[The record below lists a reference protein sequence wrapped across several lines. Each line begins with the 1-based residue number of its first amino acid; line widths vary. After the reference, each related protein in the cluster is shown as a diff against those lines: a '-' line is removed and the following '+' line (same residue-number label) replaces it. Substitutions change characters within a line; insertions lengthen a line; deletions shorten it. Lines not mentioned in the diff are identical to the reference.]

1 MMFDKQPKHLKNNL
15 IELVPLENYHFEML
29 FEVASDP
36 LIWEQHPNPNR
47 FQKEVF
53 KTFFEGAMQSEGA
66 FLIIDAETKQVV
78 GSSRFYDFDENNNSV
93 LIGYTFI
100 ARKYWGK
107 GFNKS
112 LKNLMMNHA
121 FETVDKVY
129 FHIGS
134 QNYRSQMAIEKIG
147 AQKINEQLVEYFG
160 EAPKL
165 NYIYLINKK

>member
-1 MMFDKQPKHLKNNL
+1 MKFDLQPEHLKNNL
-15 IELVPLENYHFEML
+15 IELIPLESNHFEML

-36 LIWEQHPNPNR
+36 LIWEQHPNQNR
-47 FQKEVF
+47 YKKEVF

-66 FLIIDAETKQVV
+66 FLIIDAATKAVA
-78 GSSRFYDFDENNNSV
+78 GSSRFYDFDEKHNAV

-112 LKNLMMNHA
+112 LKNLMLAYA
-121 FETVDKVY
+121 FEFVDKVY

-134 QNYRSQMAIEKIG
+134 QNFRSQIAIEKIG
-147 AQKINEQLVEYFG
+147 AQKIDEKLVEYFG
-160 EAPKL
+160 ETPKL

>member
-1 MMFDKQPKHLKNNL
+1 MKFDKQPKHLKNNL
-15 IELVPLENYHFEML
+15 IELVPLAITHFEML
-29 FEVASDP
+29 FEVACDP

-47 FQKEVF
+47 FKKEVF

-66 FLIIDAETKQVV
+66 FLIMDVDTKQVV
-78 GSSRFYDFDENNNSV
+78 GSSRFYDFDEKNNSV
-93 LIGYTFI
+93 LIGYTFN

-107 GFNKS
+107 GYNKS
-112 LKNLMMNHA
+112 LKSLMLNHA

>member
-1 MMFDKQPKHLKNNL
+1 MKFDKQPKHLKNKL
-15 IELVPLENYHFEML
+15 IELVPLAITHFEML
-29 FEVASDP
+29 FEVACDP

-47 FQKEVF
+47 FKKEVF

-66 FLIIDAETKQVV
+66 FLIMDVDTKQVV
-78 GSSRFYDFDENNNSV
+78 GSSRFYDFDEKNNSV

-107 GFNKS
+107 GYNKS
-112 LKNLMMNHA
+112 LKSLMLNHA

-160 EAPKL
+160 ETPKL

>member
-1 MMFDKQPKHLKNNL
+1 MKFDKQPKHLKNNL
-15 IELVPLENYHFEML
+15 IELFPLENAHFEML

-47 FQKEVF
+47 FKKEVF

-66 FLIIDAETKQVV
+66 FLIVDAETKQVV
-78 GSSRFYDFDENNNSV
+78 GSSRFYDFDENNNSI

-100 ARKYWGK
+100 ARNYWGK
-107 GFNKS
+107 GYNKS
-112 LKNLMMNHA
+112 LKSLMMNHA
-121 FETVDKVY
+121 FETVEKVY

-147 AQKINEQLVEYFG
+147 AQKIKEQLVEYFG
-160 EAPKL
+160 ETPKL